1 MEKLYTDGVNTEG
14 IMRQPANKTQ
24 AIEFRAKMDSG
35 EIVRPESV
43 MAGYLLKVFLFLFC
57 YTCRCVWLF

>member
-24 AIEFRAKMDSG
+24 AIELRAKMDSG
-35 EIVRPESV
+35 EIIRPESV
-43 MAGYLLKVFLFLFC
+43 MAGYLLKVFLFFC
-57 YTCRCVWLF
+57 A